1 MKHRRLGL
9 MFRYSI
15 SDVVVLV
22 VYALGSNTIL
32 SSLFISNSSVCLQTN
47 SLMKVLL
54 RTGVIQLLSPH
65 NITNVPSS
73 MHLPYVL
80 CPNTRSQP
88 RSKRSPP
95 LKAIPDLLRILIIIP
110 PNLLIEHPIPLIDIG
125 DITLVFVGSF
135 AREFLLFGD
144 AVRTLASGS
153 ELWRGGR
160 GWGRT
165 LD

>member
-1 MKHRRLGL
+1 MDWMNQDSKLNV
-9 MFRYSI
+9 I
-15 SDVVVLV
+15 VIIA
-22 VYALGSNTIL
+22 YALEFLHNEIVLLISH
-32 SSLFISNSSVCLQTN
+32 SSLCLQTN
-47 SLMKVLL
+47 YMMKVLL
-54 RTGVIQLLSPH
+54 RTGVIHLLSLH
-65 NITNVPSS
+65 NITSVPFL
-73 MHLPYVL
+73 MHLPNVV

-95 LKAIPDLLRILIIIP
+95 LKAISNLLRILIIIP
-110 PNLLIEHPIPLIDIG
+110 PNLLIEHPIPFIDVG
-125 DITLVFVGSF
+125 DITLVFVGPF

-144 AVRTLASGS
+144 AVGALASGS